1 MTSTFLFERPRGGE
15 RALLVGVGIGRPVDP
30 QDTAEFEALAA
41 SAGALPVA
49 LVTASR
55 PRPDSKY
62 FVGTGK
68 AAEIRD
74 RAQDARAEVILVD
87 QTLSPSQERNLEK
100 LTSCRVLDRN
110 GLILDIF
117 SQRARS
123 FEGKLQVELAQLSHL
138 STRLVRGWTH
148 LERQKG
154 GIGLRGPGETQLE
167 TDRRLIAKRIRT
179 LRGRLEKLARQ
190 RDTGRHVRRE
200 VPVPTVALVGYTNA
214 GKSTL
219 FNRLTGSDSYV
230 ADQLFATLDPTVRRI
245 KLAGVG
251 EVVLAD
257 TVGFVRS
264 LPHELIA
271 AFRSTLQEAREA
283 DLLLHVVDASD
294 PQRDERILQ
303 VREVLAGIGAGEIR
317 ELKVFNKIDLL
328 GAGGL
333 GTERS
338 GVDQSGAE
346 SRSVESRDVESRDVE
361 SRDVESPGAESRGGQ
376 FAGVELHGV
385 HLPGVELP
393 HILLAADGAPVQ
405 AWVSAHSGAGLGE
418 LREAIAQAV
427 RPNQVRQTLHL
438 GLLAAAVRSDLYRR
452 EAVRAERQC
461 DDGSWEL
468 DVELDPA
475 EMAKI
480 LGNRGVEPVAP
491 PENARAVA

>member
-1 MTSTFLFERPRGGE
+1 LFERPRGGE
-15 RALLVGVGIGRPVDP
+15 RALLVGVGIGHPVDP
-30 QDTAEFEALAA
+30 HDAAEFKALAA
-41 SAGALPVA
+41 SAGALPVG
-49 LVTASR
+49 VVFASR
-55 PRPDSKY
+55 PRPDPKY

-68 AAEIRD
+68 AEEIR
-74 RAQDARAEVILVD
+74 ARAVEIGAEVVLVD
-87 QTLSPSQERNLEK
+87 QELSPSQERNLEK
-100 LTSCRVLDRN
+100 LTGCRVLDRN

-117 SQRARS
+117 AQRARS

-138 STRLVRGWTH
+138 ATRLVRGWTH

-219 FNRLTGSDSYV
+219 FNRLTGSDTYV

-257 TVGFVRS
+257 TVGFVRQ

-271 AFRSTLQEAREA
+271 AFRSTLQEARDA

-294 PQRDERILQ
+294 PLRTERIAQ

-317 ELKVFNKIDLL
+317 ELTVFNKIDLL
-328 GAGGL
+328 PDDSTEGRGAREVPRVILGIDGL
-333 GTERS
+333 P
-338 GVDQSGAE
+338 A
-346 SRSVESRDVESRDVE
+346 
-361 SRDVESPGAESRGGQ
+361 
-376 FAGVELHGV
+376 
-385 HLPGVELP
+385 
-393 HILLAADGAPVQ
+393 Q
-405 AWVSAHSGAGLGE
+405 AWISSVTGSGIDE
-418 LREAIAQAV
+418 LRDAIVHAV
-427 RPNQVRQTLHL
+427 RPNQIRRTLHL
-438 GLLAAAVRSDLYRR
+438 QMPAAALRSDLYRR
-452 EAVRAERQC
+452 NAVRAERQC

-468 DVELDPA
+468 EVELDSA
-475 EMAKI
+475 EMDKV
-480 LGNRGVEPVAP
+480 LGTRGVDLVKTLPTPEQRVA
-491 PENARAVA
+491 